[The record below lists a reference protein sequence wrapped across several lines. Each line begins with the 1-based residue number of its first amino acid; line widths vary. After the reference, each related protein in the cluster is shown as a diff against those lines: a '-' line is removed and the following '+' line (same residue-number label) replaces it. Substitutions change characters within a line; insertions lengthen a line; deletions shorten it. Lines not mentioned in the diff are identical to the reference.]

1 MSLVPTSSANTPVLR
16 PVQSIRIMISSR
28 CNDSFAGQPLS
39 ASRARL
45 QKAIEDARIFNQRV
59 FEVWIN
65 ERAGPAPATQNWW
78 QWCLEQARNCDLLV
92 VLYNGCSGSSLM
104 PSQGVGICHAEFAEA
119 MASAPDKV
127 RLVRLEPAQ
136 AARSATDRA
145 FADDIARY
153 RLFSVA
159 ARTAAELD
167 GAVQQSVL
175 DGLRDLALKGARETR
190 RGVAFFGPALQW
202 SRLDYAGRREAMRTT
217 MAAQLSQ
224 GAYRQGETTV
234 VTQID
239 GENVLAVCDAIP
251 AALSVAQAREMVG
264 QPFLRDH
271 LLAPR
276 LKGIAGPVH
285 FIACHKGVTEAQAI
299 RQLGYP
305 DVTVVSP
312 PFGVYVADEVQKI
325 QMIFLRD
332 CKDATTTQSR
342 VEEAREWLDR
352 SQEAPELRRRAH
364 ERALI
369 VQQIAAVQRRP
380 VPRTVGAAVPSPAP
394 APSSRASRSPTRR
407 GRP

>member
-1 MSLVPTSSANTPVLR
+1 
-16 PVQSIRIMISSR
+16 MISSR
-28 CNDSFAGQPLS
+28 CKDTFAGAPLS
-39 ASRARL
+39 ASRTRL
-45 QKAIEDARIFNQRV
+45 QTAIENARIFGQRV

-78 QWCLEQARNCDLLV
+78 HWCLEQARNCDLLI

-104 PSQGVGICHAEFAEA
+104 SSQGVGICHAEFAEA

-127 RLVRLEPAQ
+127 RVVRLEPVQ
-136 AARSATDRA
+136 AVRAGSDRA
-145 FADDIARY
+145 FADDLARY

-175 DGLRDLALKGARETR
+175 DGLRDLALKGARDTR

-202 SRLDYAGRREAMRTT
+202 SRLDYAGRRQAMRTV

-224 GAYRQGETTV
+224 GPYRQGDTTV

-239 GENVLAVCDAIP
+239 GQNVLAVCDAIP
-251 AALSVAQAREMVG
+251 AAFSVAQARELVG

-271 LLAPR
+271 QLAPR
-276 LKGIAGPVH
+276 LKGLAGPVH

-342 VEEAREWLDR
+342 VDEAREWLDR

-369 VQQIAAVQRRP
+369 VQQVFAVQRRP
-380 VPRTVGAAVPSPAP
+380 APRTVTAALQSASPAP
-394 APSSRASRSPTRR
+394 TSQTTRAPASR